1 MSNPV
6 PYDAPIP
13 PQIEDFGEDQLAV
26 KDYEIAHLK
35 WSLEI
40 AQQTS
45 ANRLEE
51 IYKLRRELYG

>member
-1 MSNPV
+1 MANPV

-13 PQIEDFGEDQLAV
+13 PKIGDFGEDEMAV

-35 WSLEI
+35 WLLDLT
-40 AQQTS
+40 QQTA

-51 IYKLRRELYG
+51 IYRLRRELYG

>member
-1 MSNPV
+1 MTGV
-6 PYDAPIP
+6 IP
-13 PQIEDFGEDQLAV
+13 WDVASPPKIGDFGEDEMSL

-35 WSLEI
+35 WLLDLT
-40 AQQTS
+40 QQTA